1 MNAPGSDTTAPRAS
15 SDAETT
21 LTSSLT
27 TGSQEGGSGGIWHPQ
42 RRRLTAG
49 LVLIVSLTAF
59 EALAVATALPAAIGD
74 IGGLRFYGWAFSSF
88 MLANLVGIQAAGEAA
103 DRHGAQR
110 PFAAGCALFAAGL
123 LSAGLSPG
131 ILVFIAGR
139 VLQGLGAGA
148 ISAAAYVA
156 VARAYP
162 SGARPRM
169 LAVLSSAWVIPGMV
183 GPAAAGA
190 LTHLFG
196 WRSVFLSLLPL
207 VAAALLLAA
216 LPLRRLAAAGGA
228 HEPATRTGPAVR
240 LAVGTGLVLWAIEVL
255 PSLHAWVVF
264 AIGAALAVPGFR
276 RLLPPGVTRARAG
289 LPAAV
294 ATLGVMS
301 AAFFGAEAYVPLSLT
316 AVRGQSMLVAGA
328 ALTAATLCWTAG
340 TWVQE
345 RLVHRVSRRALG
357 CIGLLLIVIGVI
369 GTGAVLAAAVPV
381 ELAVVM
387 WGVAGAGM
395 GVAYPTAMLVALEC
409 APRGREGE
417 SSAAMQLANVLGAAL
432 GTGVG
437 GGLLALA
444 TSAGHSTAFGI
455 GVADA
460 FALAVGLL
468 GLAAAAR
475 LPRESGVDCLT
486 APSSA

>member
-1 MNAPGSDTTAPRAS
+1 VTAILEPAS
-15 SDAETT
+15 SPQ
-21 LTSSLT
+21 
-27 TGSQEGGSGGIWHPQ
+27 GPGIGGIWHPE
-42 RRRLTAG
+42 RRRLTSG

-59 EALAVATALPAAIGD
+59 EALAVATALPVAIGD
-74 IGGLRFYGWAFSSF
+74 IGGVRFYGWAFSSF

-110 PFAAGCALFAAGL
+110 PFAAGSALFAAGL
-123 LSAGLSPG
+123 LTAGLSPG

-139 VLQGLGAGA
+139 VLQGFGAGA
-148 ISAAAYVA
+148 ISSAAYVA

-216 LPLRRLAAAGGA
+216 PPLHRLAAAGGD
-228 HEPATRTGPAVR
+228 HDPAARTGPAVR
-240 LAVGTGLVLWAIEVL
+240 LAVGTGLALWAIEAL
-255 PSLHAWVVF
+255 PALTAWLAFVV
-264 AIGAALAVPGFR
+264 GVVVAVPGFR
-276 RLLPPGVTRARAG
+276 RLLPAGVTRARAG

-294 ATLGVMS
+294 ATLGLAS
-301 AAFFGAEAYVPLSLT
+301 AAFFGAEAYVPLALT

-345 RLVHRVSRRALG
+345 RLVHRLNRRALA
-357 CIGLLLIVIGVI
+357 CSGLLLIIAGVV
-369 GTGAVLAAAVPV
+369 GTSAVLAASVPV
-381 ELAVVM
+381 ELGPIM
-387 WGVAGAGM
+387 WGVAGLGM
-395 GVAYPTAMLVALEC
+395 GVAYPTAMLVALEG
-409 APRGREGE
+409 ASRGREGE
-417 SSAAMQLANVLGAAL
+417 SSAAMQLANVFGTAL
-432 GTGVG
+432 GTGMG

-444 TSAGHSTAFGI
+444 ASAGYPTAIGI
-455 GVADA
+455 GAADA
-460 FALAVGLL
+460 FALAVGLVGL
-468 GLAAAAR
+468 GAAGRLPRAAAA
-475 LPRESGVDCLT
+475 EHLT
-486 APSSA
+486 VSSRA